1 MLFRSSVLKGIVT
14 ESIKVSI
21 MFIARKV
28 SIKSII
34 NSQSLYI
41 EYGNLFTYLN
51 ISKIVVHRKSI
62 GVVIQKYIK
71 KKINTAPRDLYS
83 NPKNDKKPIPITV
96 KIQKVIPKKTAK
108 NKNTEINSPKG
119 ILLLLLILINSLIYD
134 MKFI

>member
-1 MLFRSSVLKGIVT
+1 
-14 ESIKVSI
+14 

-62 GVVIQKYIK
+62 GVVLQKYIK

>member
-1 MLFRSSVLKGIVT
+1 
-14 ESIKVSI
+14 

-62 GVVIQKYIK
+62 GVVIQK
-71 KKINTAPRDLYS
+71 
-83 NPKNDKKPIPITV
+83 
-96 KIQKVIPKKTAK
+96 
-108 NKNTEINSPKG
+108 
-119 ILLLLLILINSLIYD
+119 IY
-134 MKFI
+134 

>member
-1 MLFRSSVLKGIVT
+1 
-14 ESIKVSI
+14 

-96 KIQKVIPKKTAK
+96 KIQKVIPK

>member
-1 MLFRSSVLKGIVT
+1 
-14 ESIKVSI
+14 

-71 KKINTAPRDLYS
+71 RKL
-83 NPKNDKKPIPITV
+83 
-96 KIQKVIPKKTAK
+96 IQLQETYIQ
-108 NKNTEINSPKG
+108 
-119 ILLLLLILINSLIYD
+119 ILRMIRSQFL
-134 MKFI
+134 

>member
-1 MLFRSSVLKGIVT
+1 
-14 ESIKVSI
+14 

-96 KIQKVIPKKTAK
+96 KIQKKTAK

>member
-1 MLFRSSVLKGIVT
+1 
-14 ESIKVSI
+14 

-62 GVVIQKYIK
+62 GVVIQNILKRKLIQLQEIYI
-71 KKINTAPRDLYS
+71 
-83 NPKNDKKPIPITV
+83 
-96 KIQKVIPKKTAK
+96 Q
-108 NKNTEINSPKG
+108 
-119 ILLLLLILINSLIYD
+119 ILRMIRSQFL
-134 MKFI
+134 

>member
-1 MLFRSSVLKGIVT
+1 
-14 ESIKVSI
+14 

-96 KIQKVIPKKTAK
+96 KIQKVIPKTAK
-108 NKNTEINSPKG
+108 IKIQK
-119 ILLLLLILINSLIYD
+119 
-134 MKFI
+134 

>member
-1 MLFRSSVLKGIVT
+1 
-14 ESIKVSI
+14 

-71 KKINTAPRDLYS
+71 RKL
-83 NPKNDKKPIPITV
+83 
-96 KIQKVIPKKTAK
+96 IQLQ
-108 NKNTEINSPKG
+108 EIYIQ
-119 ILLLLLILINSLIYD
+119 ILRMIRSQFL
-134 MKFI
+134 

>member
-1 MLFRSSVLKGIVT
+1 
-14 ESIKVSI
+14 

-96 KIQKVIPKKTAK
+96 KIQKLYQKNSK